1 MINMK
6 IGSAI
11 IVAALVFG
19 ILMSFQ
25 PGMQLGWQ
33 RAVITG
39 LAFCVLGLVIQYV
52 RARRT
57 DRS

>member
-11 IVAALVFG
+11 IVAALVVG

-25 PGMQLGWQ
+25 PGLQLGWQ
-33 RAVITG
+33 RAVIAG
-39 LAFCVLGLVIQYV
+39 LAFSVLGLVIQYV